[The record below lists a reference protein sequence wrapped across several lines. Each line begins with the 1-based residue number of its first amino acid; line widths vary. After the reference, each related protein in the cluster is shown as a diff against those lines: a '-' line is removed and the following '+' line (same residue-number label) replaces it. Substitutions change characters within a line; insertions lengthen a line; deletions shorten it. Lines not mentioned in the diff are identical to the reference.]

1 MAGRTEF
8 LTLHARGGND
18 RTICDVPTERR
29 APTDDIFCLRMA
41 QGVREAERCGR
52 AVFDQRQEAVRYGKG
67 WSEFWTWCER
77 NGYGGATLPVSID
90 ALTDWLTWAVE
101 ELSGREIERVLAAVR
116 QRHVDAGLAA
126 HIEGLGG

>member
-1 MAGRTEF
+1 M
-8 LTLHARGGND
+8 
-18 RTICDVPTERR
+18 PTERR
-29 APTDDIFCLRMA
+29 RPIAALSYERLS
-41 QGVREAERCGR
+41 QGVLEAERCGR

-101 ELSGREIERVLAAVR
+101 ELSGRDIERVLAAVR